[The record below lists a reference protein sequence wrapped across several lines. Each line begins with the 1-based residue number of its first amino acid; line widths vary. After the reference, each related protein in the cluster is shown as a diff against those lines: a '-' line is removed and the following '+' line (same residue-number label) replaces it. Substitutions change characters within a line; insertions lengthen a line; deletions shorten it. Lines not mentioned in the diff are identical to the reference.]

1 MISIHKYKNI
11 KIGFFTYLQKVV
23 NKCLYFFK
31 FNFLYLER
39 GSMLNVLLICVFLSV
54 FFALSFLIYFFYSK
68 RDNKSD
74 KKIKINASNILFLK
88 EQEFNP
94 DISTDNW
101 DLHKL
106 RLKKFRRSQYKGLTF
121 FVSSENRIYYLSE
134 EDDRV
139 YC

>member
-1 MISIHKYKNI
+1 MTNI
-11 KIGFFTYLQKVV
+11 
-23 NKCLYFFK
+23 
-31 FNFLYLER
+31 
-39 GSMLNVLLICVFLSV
+39 LLILFLLIVFLI
-54 FFALSFLIYFFYSK
+54 LFLLFFY
-68 RDNKSD
+68 
-74 KKIKINASNILFLK
+74 KKKNRGLAQKTTTIPTYIPFLK

-106 RLKKFRRSQYKGLTF
+106 RLDKFRRSQYKGLTF

-134 EDDRV
+134 KGDKV

>member
-1 MISIHKYKNI
+1 MTN
-11 KIGFFTYLQKVV
+11 
-23 NKCLYFFK
+23 
-31 FNFLYLER
+31 
-39 GSMLNVLLICVFLSV
+39 LLIL
-54 FFALSFLIYFFYSK
+54 FFVLILLLFFYSK
-68 RDNKSD
+68 RNRGLAQKTIISPT
-74 KKIKINASNILFLK
+74 IVPFLK

-106 RLKKFRRSQYKGLTF
+106 RLDKFRRSQYKGLTF

-134 EDDRV
+134 EGVKV

>member
-1 MISIHKYKNI
+1 MTNI
-11 KIGFFTYLQKVV
+11 LLILFF
-23 NKCLYFFK
+23 
-31 FNFLYLER
+31 
-39 GSMLNVLLICVFLSV
+39 VLLFL
-54 FFALSFLIYFFYSK
+54 LFFYSK
-68 RDNKSD
+68 RNRGLAQKTT
-74 KKIKINASNILFLK
+74 IIPYVPFLK

-106 RLKKFRRSQYKGLTF
+106 RLNKFKRSQYKGLTF

-134 EDDRV
+134 EGDKV